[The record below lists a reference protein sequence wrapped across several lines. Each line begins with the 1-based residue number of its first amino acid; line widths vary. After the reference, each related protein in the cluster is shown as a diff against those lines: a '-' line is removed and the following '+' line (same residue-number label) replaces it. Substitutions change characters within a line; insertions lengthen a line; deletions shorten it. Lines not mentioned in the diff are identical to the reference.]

1 MHQGAAA
8 AYQKFVAG
16 LASIVARKNN
26 ADRPADMDKHTAR
39 SHYLK
44 QLLTVT
50 CVDWLHG
57 VDMPLVRAAMA
68 QFMRTARGLDL
79 QDRYGGHFSTL
90 VAAKASRLMWL
101 VRMQAM
107 RDGYACIR
115 GLASREQ
122 QMSNPR
128 TFVPL
133 KAVFTEWF
141 YKDFLTYLYVCCRNF
156 GRLTVRSTGTL
167 NMLLKEAALQATKYR
182 IMPTEAVHVHS
193 SAARGDV
200 GGLVYG
206 IVTCGGDVNAR
217 LSSTLPLTAMMLA
230 AVNGQLQALQT
241 LIKLGADVS
250 PKHFLSPHALR
261 VAHAHP

>member
-1 MHQGAAA
+1 MYLSSYPSTYTTTAGIELSAAIRIDSATFPVMHQGAAA

-90 VAAKASRLMWL
+90 VAAKASRLMWR

-107 RDGYACIR
+107 RDGYACIH
-115 GLASREQ
+115 
-122 QMSNPR
+122 
-128 TFVPL
+128 
-133 KAVFTEWF
+133 
-141 YKDFLTYLYVCCRNF
+141 
-156 GRLTVRSTGTL
+156 
-167 NMLLKEAALQATKYR
+167 
-182 IMPTEAVHVHS
+182 I
-193 SAARGDV
+193 
-200 GGLVYG
+200 
-206 IVTCGGDVNAR
+206 
-217 LSSTLPLTAMMLA
+217 
-230 AVNGQLQALQT
+230 
-241 LIKLGADVS
+241 
-250 PKHFLSPHALR
+250 
-261 VAHAHP
+261 